1 MEKHK
6 KSVVLSILLALMV
19 IFILIFN
26 HYTNII
32 FYISHSNCEIDLK
45 FKIPNPE
52 VVNDIKLTY
61 KLHFLDNYKNVAPS
75 ETLLSLNDSSLE
87 YTLKVDPNW
96 FLGKKDQIE
105 FTLEITY
112 KNGNH
117 KKNTTSYS
125 NFLDD
130 FSNDLCIEPEKI
142 NDYSIYN
149 FEDIYAKI
157 SLIDIPNNIVFYKS
171 YSNPKEVF
179 YIGFK
184 YNSYLYPIKE
194 YQIISKSDY
203 LKDSVDE
210 FSGTMISFS
219 NESKNENKILLY
231 KEYIEHPWG
240 GLFPF
245 DEKGKLVEFINENPD
260 GLNFFS
266 NNEVAKVYQNSV
278 DKYSEYFQF
287 LSEVDFYYKD

>member
-26 HYTNII
+26 QYTNII
-32 FYISHSNCEIDLK
+32 FDISHSNCEIDLK

-52 VVNDIKLTY
+52 DVNDIKLTY

-112 KNGNH
+112 KNGSH
-117 KKNTTSYS
+117 KKHTTTYS
-125 NFLDD
+125 EFLDD
-130 FSNDLCIEPEKI
+130 FSNDLCIEPEK
-142 NDYSIYN
+142 NDDYSIYN

-157 SLIDIPNNIVFYKS
+157 SLVDIPNNIVFYKS

-194 YQIISKSDY
+194 YQITSKSDY

-210 FSGTMISFS
+210 LSGTIISFS
-219 NESKNENKILLY
+219 NESKNENRVLLY

-245 DEKGKLVEFINENPD
+245 DEKGELVEFINENPD